1 MATPKIIVK
10 AKSERGFYRAGLHF
24 TREGIELDTGK
35 LTKAALEAIRNEPN
49 LVVVEPTE
57 TDAQRKK
64 REEAEVKAAADAAN
78 AAAIERETAAIA
90 ADAKAWEAATRAA
103 QEKGKFDA
111 KAWGKLHAAER
122 VALVEAELV
131 PAA

>member
-1 MATPKIIVK
+1 MATQKIIVK

-24 TREGIELDTGK
+24 TREGTELDTGK
-35 LTKAALEAIRNEPN
+35 LSKAALEAIRNEPN

-57 TDAQRKK
+57 TDAQRKE
-64 REEAEVKAAADAAN
+64 REKAEAKAAADAAN

-90 ADAKAWEAATRAA
+90 ADAKAWDVATKAA
-103 QEKGKFDA
+103 QKKGKLDA
-111 KAWGKLHAAER
+111 KAWGRLPAAER
-122 VALVEAELV
+122 VALIEAELA